1 MTVTLDQPLELPCGA
16 TLKNRLGK
24 SAMSE
29 TLGTTDN
36 RVTAKLTRLYRAWAR
51 GGTGLSVTGNV
62 MIDRR
67 ALGEPCNVVLE
78 DRRDM
83 DRLKAWA
90 RAGRENGTHLWM
102 QINHPGK
109 QAPAALNRETVS
121 PSAVPFSDP
130 NLKRFFHVPRALTVA
145 EIEDL
150 VRRFGETAALA
161 KEAGFSGVQIHGAH
175 GYLVSQFLSPR
186 HNRREDAY
194 GGSAEN
200 RRRFV
205 LEVYDEIRRRVGDDF
220 PVSIKLNSADFQK
233 GGFTEEESLAV
244 VEALDARG
252 IDLIEISGGTYEAPR
267 MAGQGQRESTRRREA
282 YFLSYAEQV
291 RSRVKVPLMVT
302 GGFRSREGMAAA
314 LEDGATDVIG
324 VARPLVLDPAFSN
337 RLLAGEDAVSA
348 VAPIRTGIR
357 AVDNAAMMEVSWY
370 TLQLGRI
377 ARGKAPLADAGG
389 LSSLVKVAGLIGWR
403 RLRMGRLRAS

>member
-1 MTVTLDQPLELPCGA
+1 M
-16 TLKNRLGK
+16 
-24 SAMSE
+24 
-29 TLGTTDN
+29 
-36 RVTAKLTRLYRAWAR
+36 
-51 GGTGLSVTGNV
+51 
-62 MIDRR
+62 
-67 ALGEPCNVVLE
+67 
-78 DRRDM
+78 
-83 DRLKAWA
+83 
-90 RAGRENGTHLWM
+90 
-102 QINHPGK
+102 
-109 QAPAALNRETVS
+109 
-121 PSAVPFSDP
+121 
-130 NLKRFFHVPRALTVA
+130 
-145 EIEDL
+145 
-150 VRRFGETAALA
+150 RRFGETAALA

-205 LEVYDEIRRRVGDDF
+205 LEVYDEIRSRVGDDF

-314 LEDGATDVIG
+314 LEDGATDLIG
-324 VARPLVLDPAFSN
+324 LARPLVLDPAFSN

-370 TLQLGRI
+370 TLQLARI

-389 LSSLVKVAGLIGWR
+389 LSSLLKVAGLIGWR